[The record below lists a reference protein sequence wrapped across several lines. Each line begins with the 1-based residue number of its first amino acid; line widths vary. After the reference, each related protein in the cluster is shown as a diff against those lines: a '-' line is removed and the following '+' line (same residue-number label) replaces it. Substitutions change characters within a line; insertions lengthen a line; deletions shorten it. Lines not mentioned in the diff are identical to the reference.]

1 MEQLVWKCKCVQDMQ
16 DTLDSW
22 NQIAHTDIQFNSIQL
37 VQLVWTWLSTR
48 WALNLKW
55 QFNCRNWERTERERE
70 WAVAHMT
77 NWIIES
83 TMIESYHAS
92 WSFHLFFLFISFFI
106 RWRIN
111 YWNQNINKCG
121 NESTCIE
128 WIWRLYTVYIRRPFY
143 KCYNAISSIIIV
155 FVKTLLNYFYPF
167 SELLWVHSKND
178 SDRRTCGT
186 CRHFAGVTLLPHWPI
201 ASFIHGLMRSMQWK
215 TFTDHFSDDRNKC
228 GGLLSLIM
236 EQ

>member
-1 MEQLVWKCKCVQDMQ
+1 MCARHARHTGQLKPNCPHWY
-16 DTLDSW
+16 S
-22 NQIAHTDIQFNSIQL
+22 IQFDSIGSISLNLIIYTMSPIFKVTIQL
-37 VQLVWTWLSTR
+37 PKLGENRKRKRMGRGSYDQLNYWVDNDWIVS
-48 WALNLKW
+48 
-55 QFNCRNWERTERERE
+55 REL
-70 WAVAHMT
+70 
-77 NWIIES
+77 IIPS
-83 TMIESYHAS
+83 
-92 WSFHLFFLFISFFI
+92 FFLFISFFI

-215 TFTDHFSDDRNKC
+215 TFTDPFSDDRNKC